1 MREILTSM
9 SVLSLKREISKTN
22 IKGYSKMKKAEV
34 INLMMKPEHR
44 LRFSHLAKKGVKK
57 ERLPVFKEITEKKP
71 PRKKLK
77 KKLKIVDEEKPAEKK
92 PTVKKAKPTV
102 KKPVEKKPT
111 APKAKPTVKKA
122 KPTVKKP
129 AEKKPTDSFAD
140 AQFIKS
146 KPKAKPTVKK
156 PAEKKPTSKAKLL
169 EVKKPPKRREDLQF
183 SKAQIQA
190 VADKLKTPTYKVVGE
205 QALALEDIQRRARMR
220 QDNNVDKVIIEKLI
234 KKYGGTIEIEPP
246 RNLYEPPSYLSTALA
261 NIVMGP
267 MYQSPPEWNPPEG
280 LDLKKEAIKYVGK
293 VGDKISL
300 NLGINRPASSYSRK
314 PNYIKNDYTVQKIGR
329 AKITFRRVQEG
340 VHSKNFDIRQQVK
353 NPKETSLSERK
364 FEDRTGGYKTVS
376 RTFEQVVFM
385 SMEDTVRTLE
395 QRNTEHEDFPPILG
409 QQRHR

>member
-34 INLMMKPEHR
+34 IDLMMKPVHR
-44 LRFSHLAKKGVKK
+44 SRFSHLAKKGVKK
-57 ERLPVFKEITEKKP
+57 ERLPVFKAISEKKP
-71 PRKKLK
+71 PPKKLK
-77 KKLKIVDEEKPAEKK
+77 KKLKIVDETAEKK
-92 PTVKKAKPTV
+92 PTVKKPA
-102 KKPVEKKPT
+102 EK
-111 APKAKPTVKKA
+111 

-146 KPKAKPTVKK
+146 KPRAKPTVKK

-190 VADKLKTPTYKVVGE
+190 VADKLKTPVHKVVLE
-205 QALALEDIQRRARMR
+205 KDLALDQVLRRARMR

-246 RNLYEPPSYLSTALA
+246 RNLYEPPSYPSTALA

-314 PNYIKNDYTVQKIGR
+314 PNYIKNDYTVQTIGR

-376 RTFEQVVFM
+376 RTFKQVVFL

-395 QRNTEHEDFPPILG
+395 QRNKEHEDFPPIFG
-409 QQRHR
+409 ASHR